1 MNVAFYWEPIGG
13 LTLQH
18 RCNPY
23 AGLLAQELDRLGVH
37 LELGD
42 YTFDKEWLEEN
53 RERIDVLHFHWLHYF
68 YRRDSLESTV
78 RQYGQFS
85 ENLAYAKKIGY
96 RVVWTLHNLYPH
108 ERPYPDVDHLARLLV
123 SRQADHVITHC
134 DYGRRKAEELFYRSR
149 DISTVAH
156 GNFIDVFPNEISRED
171 ARAELGIA
179 GDAFVYVY
187 FGNARTYKGI
197 EDLIDAFSRV
207 EDPAARLLLMMRN
220 SFNPKYGDEIV
231 EKSGM
236 HDRVLAHTS
245 EYFPESAFQTF
256 LNAADVG
263 VLPFSQVMT
272 SGSAIQALGFGL
284 PVIVPDLGCLSELV
298 DDTIGVLYDASDGEG
313 LARALSEIRTRDVRK
328 MGEEALERAKSLDWA
343 SIASRTARIYGHRS

>member
-1 MNVAFYWEPIGG
+1 MNVAFYWEPVGG

-23 AGLLAQELDRLGVH
+23 ACLLAQELDRLDIH

-42 YTFDKEWLEEN
+42 YAFEKSWLDEN

-123 SRQADHVITHC
+123 SRQADHVIAHC
-134 DYGRRKAEELFYRSR
+134 EYGRRKAGELFYRDR
-149 DISTVAH
+149 DISVLPH

-171 ARAELGIA
+171 ARTELGIA
-179 GDAFVYVY
+179 TDAFVYLY

-197 EDLIDAFSRV
+197 ENLIEAFSRV
-207 EDPAARLLLMMRN
+207 EDPEARLLLMMRN

-231 EKSGM
+231 ERSGM

-263 VLPFSQVMT
+263 VFPFTQVMT

-284 PVIVPDLGCLSELV
+284 PVVVPDLGCLSELV
-298 DDTIGVLYDASDGEG
+298 DDATGVLYDASDRDG
-313 LARALSEIRTRDVRK
+313 LARALSEIRGRDVRT
-328 MGEEALERAKSLDWA
+328 MGNEARAKAESLDWA
-343 SIASRTARIYGHRS
+343 SIASRTARIYQNRS